1 MFTRTLA
8 GEEGGVLLVEGPS
21 GVGKTALLGALR
33 EHAEASGLRVLG
45 ATGGELEGGFP
56 FGVVRQLFDR
66 VVRREVIT
74 LEGPARHAATA
85 LGLLEDEGTQDATTQ
100 ETLYGLYWLV
110 AELAEERPVLLAVD
124 DAHWVDHP
132 SIEFLEYLARRV
144 ADLALDLVIA
154 TRPQDH
160 GADIH
165 PLRRI
170 ARLSHATQVRLQ
182 ELTPDAVARLVRERL
197 GEHAHDR
204 FCRACHEATAGNP
217 FLVLE
222 LLRQLAEEGV
232 DPSADQIPRVA
243 QASPDTVRRAVLVR
257 LTGLPKAAARL
268 AEALAI
274 LGKSAPLRH
283 AAALAA
289 LSAEAATDSE
299 EGLLA
304 ADIIRP
310 AGDSIA
316 FAHPLVR
323 EVIYADLSPGRR
335 KLHHARAAAILREA
349 AVPADEIVPHLLAS
363 DPTGEPWRI
372 ETLRGAAR
380 SALRRGV
387 PDAAVNALRR
397 VLVESR
403 ESSEDPAFLGEL
415 GSAEMM
421 AGALESIDHLQQAF
435 DRSEDPNQRGV
446 LARKLAQGIVE
457 IREDMPSALPVLE
470 RVLGEATDLD
480 RDLALRLEAD
490 ALSIARL
497 YPDTRRR
504 ADARLSEFR
513 RKDLPEGPAA
523 SPLLANLALHALES
537 TEHANVVARLAE
549 QALEHA
555 TSLFRESG
563 WVFSFA
569 ANALTWVDSTDAARG
584 AWDEALEEARRSG
597 SLPLAAL
604 ALAWRGHLLTRIGE
618 LDEAEAD
625 LRAMTVPYG
634 GPPSSYALAY
644 RGAFTADILLERGGF
659 EEAGALLAGAD
670 SGVCVFVHSGRSRLQ
685 YARGRFEEAR
695 EAALACGEMLA
706 WRGGR
711 ESPGVIPWRSEA
723 AVAMAALGERDEA
736 ARLASEELEL
746 ARAQG
751 VPRAIGMALRALGLI
766 GDPGLDRLEEA
777 VKVLEGSG
785 SRIEFAR
792 ALVDLGAAMRRA
804 RRRADA
810 REPLGRG
817 MDLAHRCGAAALEE
831 RAREEL
837 LATGARPRR
846 YAVTGVEA
854 LTPTELRVARLAAEG
869 RNNREIAQG
878 LFVSMST
885 VGTHLGHAYQKLQ
898 IEGRHQLAEVL

>member
-1 MFTRTLA
+1 MFTGTLA
-8 GEEGGVLLVEGPS
+8 GEGGGVLLVEGAP

-33 EHAEASGLRVLG
+33 ERAGGSGLRVLG

-66 VVRREVIT
+66 LVRREVVT

-85 LGLLEDEGTQDATTQ
+85 LGLLEDEGAQDATTQ

-110 AELAEERPVLLAVD
+110 AEFTEERPVLLAVD
-124 DAHWVDHP
+124 DAHWADAP
-132 SIEFLEYLARRV
+132 SIEFLEYLARRI
-144 ADLALDLVIA
+144 ADLPLDLVIT

-170 ARLSHATQVRLQ
+170 AHLSHARQVRLE

-197 GEHAHDR
+197 GRHADER

-217 FLVLE
+217 FLVIE
-222 LLRQLAEEGV
+222 LLKKLAEEGV
-232 DPSADQIPRVA
+232 APSADQAPRVA
-243 QASPDTVRRAVLVR
+243 QASPDTVLRAVLER
-257 LTGLPKAAARL
+257 LAGLPQTAARL

-283 AAALAA
+283 AAALAD
-289 LSAEAATDSE
+289 LSPAAATDSE
-299 EGLLA
+299 EELLA

-310 AGDSIA
+310 AGDSIT

-335 KLHHARAAAILREA
+335 KLRHARAAAILREA

-372 ETLRGAAR
+372 ETLRSAAR
-380 SALRRGV
+380 AALRRGV
-387 PDAAVNALRR
+387 PDAAVTALKR

-403 ESSEDPAFLGEL
+403 EASEDPAFLGEL

-421 AGALESIDHLQQAF
+421 AGALETIDHLQRAI
-435 DRSEDPNQRGV
+435 DRSDDPNQRGA
-446 LARKLAQGIVE
+446 LAWELAQAIVE
-457 IREDMPSALPVLE
+457 IGEDHLWALSVLE
-470 RVLGEATDLD
+470 RALSEASELD
-480 RDLALRLEAD
+480 PDLALRLEAD

-497 YPDTRRR
+497 YPESRQR
-504 ADARLSEFR
+504 ADARLAEL
-513 RKDLPEGPAA
+513 RKKTLPEGPAA

-537 TEHANVVARLAE
+537 TEHADVVTQLAE
-549 QALEHA
+549 RALGQVP
-555 TSLFRESG
+555 SFFQSG
-563 WVFSFA
+563 WVFTYA
-569 ANALTWVDSTDAARG
+569 ANALTWVDRVDAARG
-584 AWDEALEEARRSG
+584 VWDQALEGARRRG
-597 SLPLAAL
+597 SMPLATMT
-604 ALAWRGHLLTRIGE
+604 LAWRGHLLTRIGE
-618 LDEAEAD
+618 LAEAEAD
-625 LRAMTVPYG
+625 LGAMMKPYAD
-634 GPPSSYALAY
+634 PPSSYALSY
-644 RGAFTADILLERGGF
+644 RAAFTADVLLERGGF
-659 EEAGALLAGAD
+659 EEAEALLADAD
-670 SGVCVFVHSGRSRLQ
+670 AGVCVFVHSSRSRLH
-685 YARGRFEEAR
+685 YAQGRYEEAR
-695 EAALACGEMLA
+695 DAALACGEMLA

-723 AVAMAALGERDEA
+723 AVAMATLNERDEA
-736 ARLASEELEL
+736 MRLASEELEL
-746 ARAQG
+746 ARRQD
-751 VPRAIGMALRALGLI
+751 VPRAIGVALRALGLI
-766 GDPGLDRLEEA
+766 EDPGLDRLEEA
-777 VKVLEGSG
+777 VKVLEVSG
-785 SRIEFAR
+785 SRIELAR

-837 LATGARPRR
+837 LATAP
-846 YAVTGVEA
+846 AHA
-854 LTPTELRVARLAAEG
+854 
-869 RNNREIAQG
+869 
-878 LFVSMST
+878 
-885 VGTHLGHAYQKLQ
+885 GT
-898 IEGRHQLAEVL
+898 R